1 MSGVGKPTPRLL
13 LYTEDADADFMK
25 ANEHYQSIDI
35 ADDSFRALTHCL
47 RSGLQE
53 ATRLRN
59 GHSGEDAAGY

>member
-35 ADDSFRALTHCL
+35 ADDSFRALTIACDL
-47 RSGLQE
+47 GCRKQPS
-53 ATRLRN
+53 
-59 GHSGEDAAGY
+59 S